1 MNGLTIK
8 CYGDRD
14 ECQHYVDGWCN
25 NFDRPCEEVHI
36 DMFKEDGE
44 G

>member
-1 MNGLTIK
+1 MGLTIK

-14 ECQHYVDGWCN
+14 ECRYYLDGWCCN
-25 NFDRPCEEVHI
+25 YDRPCADVHV

-44 G
+44 E